1 MVSECTSIFS
11 SLQYSEIDIATHED
25 YRGQG
30 LASSIV
36 KTFIDHCLEN
46 DIIPRWDC
54 DILNKSSI
62 KLAGKSGFGNPV
74 NIQFL
79 YKKHL
84 FHYSIKGC
92 IILNYVDVW
101 WNVIVKRGKEVVT

>member
-1 MVSECTSIFS
+1 MVSVTVTVFFIKEKWLVNVLRFYFTTI
-11 SLQYSEIDIATHED
+11 LRNDIATHED

-36 KTFIDHCLEN
+36 RTFIDHCLEN
-46 DIIPRWDC
+46 DIMPRWDC

-74 NIQFL
+74 Q
-79 YKKHL
+79 
-84 FHYSIKGC
+84 YSIF
-92 IILNYVDVW
+92 V
-101 WNVIVKRGKEVVT
+101 